1 MQMENIPIGDLV
13 PYDRNPRI
21 TIEAVP
27 YVEESIKEFGFLVP
41 LVIDNDNVIVTGH
54 TRHQAALR
62 LNYTEVCACEF
73 TGCQNCRRWM
83 ADIVANALLSFVIN
97 PARDFGLLGCKFY
110 YLP

>member
-1 MQMENIPIGDLV
+1 MQIENIPIGDLV

-41 LVIDNDNVIVTGH
+41 LVIDNDNVIVAGH

-62 LNYTEVCACEF
+62 LNYTELPCIRVTNLTPKQIEAF
-73 TGCQNCRRWM
+73 RI
-83 ADIVANALLSFVIN
+83 ADNKVS
-97 PARDFGLLGCKFY
+97 
-110 YLP
+110 